1 VGKQGTV
8 RRALRVVL
16 PGFTGLGEGVV
27 SAVAGS
33 IAFFSVLVV
42 LAVLVV
48 LGGALVNP
56 GTGCGKT

>member
-8 RRALRVVL
+8 RRALQVVL

-27 SAVAGS
+27 SAVTGY

-42 LAVLVV
+42 LGGAVL
-48 LGGALVNP
+48 NP
-56 GTGCGKT
+56 GAGRGKT